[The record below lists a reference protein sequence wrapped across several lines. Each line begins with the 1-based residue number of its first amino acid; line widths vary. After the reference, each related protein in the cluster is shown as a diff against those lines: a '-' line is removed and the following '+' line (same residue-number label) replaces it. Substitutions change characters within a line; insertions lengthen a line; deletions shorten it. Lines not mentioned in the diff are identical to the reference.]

1 MMCVGNLF
9 CAHMI
14 KKAREVIRG
23 EIIMSDKYFISNK
36 PYNNKLNACSRKENL
51 HISSSTLVQ
60 SDFQAWAWERE
71 VASSLPLLA
80 GLQQKLPCHN

>member
-36 PYNNKLNACSRKENL
+36 PYNKPNDVVEKNL